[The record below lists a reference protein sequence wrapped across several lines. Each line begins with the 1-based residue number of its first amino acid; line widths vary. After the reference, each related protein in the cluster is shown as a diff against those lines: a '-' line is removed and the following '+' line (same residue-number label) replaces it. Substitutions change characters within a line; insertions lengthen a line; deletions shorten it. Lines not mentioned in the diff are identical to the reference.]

1 MDGRMMDSYTQ
12 VYKKLLNRL
21 LEKTDLITEDILG
34 FERFLIIDKYTWFKE
49 FIKQNEILPIQIDW
63 QLTSRC
69 NLNCRW
75 CVGANINKENET
87 SEIPDSMNKEDIQ
100 RIATQIICAK
110 KNGTKIETV
119 QFSGFTGEPLLKWD
133 CLMMAIKILK
143 KGNLKIGIFTN
154 GTLMTEKTWNV
165 LCHTDSVH
173 ISIDGGPETWNAIKQ
188 PNYIKYT
195 YFTII
200 NNIKGLVEEKKRIES
215 KTEINAGY
223 TVTYD
228 NFKDLETVIKDL
240 IEVGANSIC
249 IKFDITGNEKDKI
262 ENEEA
267 MISTINNY
275 IKKYNSERFKVL
287 MMHTYVPEKSRG
299 RWKCSQGCY
308 YRYFFATIGSDGK
321 VYPCDYQTSKEC
333 PNFGDLRQNSLCDAL
348 YNKQERWDG
357 IITTKSDVTNICPP
371 FAEVINPYL
380 KEVTT
385 LVQEFGADMVIKVY
399 EEMRN
404 QILKK

>member
-1 MDGRMMDSYTQ
+1 M
-12 VYKKLLNRL
+12 
-21 LEKTDLITEDILG
+21 
-34 FERFLIIDKYTWFKE
+34 
-49 FIKQNEILPIQIDW
+49 
-63 QLTSRC
+63 
-69 NLNCRW
+69 NCRW

-110 KNGTKIETV
+110 KWDQNLNILIFRIHRRTITKMGL
-119 QFSGFTGEPLLKWD
+119 FDDGN
-133 CLMMAIKILK
+133 KITK

-308 YRYFFATIGSDGK
+308 YRYFFATIGSDEK
-321 VYPCDYQTSKEC
+321 YILDYHTSKEC

>member
-133 CLMMAIKILK
+133 CLMMAIKLLK

-275 IKKYNSERFKVL
+275 IKN
-287 MMHTYVPEKSRG
+287 
-299 RWKCSQGCY
+299 
-308 YRYFFATIGSDGK
+308 TIK
-321 VYPCDYQTSKEC
+321 
-333 PNFGDLRQNSLCDAL
+333 
-348 YNKQERWDG
+348 
-357 IITTKSDVTNICPP
+357 I
-371 FAEVINPYL
+371 
-380 KEVTT
+380 
-385 LVQEFGADMVIKVY
+385 
-399 EEMRN
+399 
-404 QILKK
+404 